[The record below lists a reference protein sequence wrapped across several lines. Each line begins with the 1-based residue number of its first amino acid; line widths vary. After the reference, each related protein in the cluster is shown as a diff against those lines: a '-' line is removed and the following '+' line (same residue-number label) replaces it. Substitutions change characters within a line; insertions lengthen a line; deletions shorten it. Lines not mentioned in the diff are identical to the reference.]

1 VFVAAPLCLITL
13 PRSSLRPLRDSAIP
27 SSARSS
33 LRRSV
38 TSFRRDSVPRCFA
51 APISLGLTNIN
62 PIHTI
67 IHIRR
72 RRRYRST
79 NMNKTIY
86 MTYHSKLPSF
96 VTSRWLHLN
105 PDYRIDFSM
114 DADCI
119 SFLQTTFGR
128 NIAELFKYI
137 PRGMYKAD
145 LWRLCKLYIHGGV
158 YADIDLVPHFK
169 ISAALDSGS
178 CVYGSGATFYS
189 CLSMSYNSIFQAFMK
204 HSRARSPL
212 ILGCLISFL
221 INKPYTDIDNGPT
234 RDMYRFLLYNIR
246 HQTGV
251 GTTIAP
257 HTRYTLRQI
266 RIPVTI
272 PANEDIIPLYYFPDD
287 VKYSISISPDTKDE
301 YILANR
307 DKYRFYIK
315 DNHLFADA
323 DADTATDTDAMVVD
337 ICIDLPEDEPE
348 VIFLFEECIRI
359 PGSISTCYISHNN
372 QNIMD
377 CRDAR
382 YIRDS
387 GWVALAPPSIAS

>member
-1 VFVAAPLCLITL
+1 
-13 PRSSLRPLRDSAIP
+13 
-27 SSARSS
+27 
-33 LRRSV
+33 
-38 TSFRRDSVPRCFA
+38 
-51 APISLGLTNIN
+51 
-62 PIHTI
+62 
-67 IHIRR
+67 
-72 RRRYRST
+72 
-79 NMNKTIY
+79 MNKTIY

-158 YADIDLVPHFK
+158 YADLDLVPHFK

-189 CLSMSYNSIFQAFMK
+189 CLSMSYDSIFQAFMK

-234 RDMYRFLLYNIR
+234 TDMYKFLLYNIR
-246 HQTGV
+246 QQTQTQTQTRQGAKA
-251 GTTIAP
+251 GTGTGTDIRP
-257 HTRYTLRQI
+257 HTPYTLRQI
-266 RIPVTI
+266 KIPVTI
-272 PANEDIIPLYYFPDD
+272 PANEDIVSLYYFPDD
-287 VKYSISISPDTKDE
+287 IKYSISISPDTKDE

-315 DNHLFADA
+315 DHHLIVDADA
-323 DADTATDTDAMVVD
+323 DANYPMIVVD

-382 YIRDS
+382 YIRDV
-387 GWVALAPPSIAS
+387 GWNALAPPSIAP

>member
-1 VFVAAPLCLITL
+1 
-13 PRSSLRPLRDSAIP
+13 
-27 SSARSS
+27 
-33 LRRSV
+33 
-38 TSFRRDSVPRCFA
+38 
-51 APISLGLTNIN
+51 
-62 PIHTI
+62 
-67 IHIRR
+67 
-72 RRRYRST
+72 
-79 NMNKTIY
+79 MNKTIY
-86 MTYHSKLPSF
+86 MTYHSELPSF
-96 VTSRWLHLN
+96 VTSRWLDLN

-114 DADCI
+114 DTDCI

-158 YADIDLVPHFK
+158 YADIDLVPHFT
-169 ISAALDSGS
+169 ISDALDGCDGS
-178 CVYGSGATFYS
+178 RDATFYS
-189 CLSMSYNSIFQAFMK
+189 CLSMGSGSIFQAFMK

-212 ILGCLISFL
+212 LLGCLISFL

-246 HQTGV
+246 HHTGT
-251 GTTIAP
+251 GTGITDILP

-272 PANEDIIPLYYFPDD
+272 HANEDIIPLYYFPDD
-287 VKYSISISPDTKDE
+287 VKYSISISPDTKD
-301 YILANR
+301 A

-315 DNHLFADA
+315 DNHLFVDADA
-323 DADTATDTDAMVVD
+323 DADADADDIMTVD

-359 PGSISTCYISHNN
+359 PGSISTCYISHQNK
-372 QNIMD
+372 NIMD

-382 YIRDS
+382 YVRDS
-387 GWVALAPPSIAS
+387 GWVAPLAPPSIARSPLLRHPNTKIIKRCSPSNQK